1 MPAGGKGSFSVSTT
15 LKIFEYMITESDCIF
30 GLRPVIEALKA
41 GKQIDRL
48 LIKQGLQGALYH
60 ELMVEVR
67 RHNIAYQIVPIERI
81 ELVTRK
87 NHQGVLAWLSLVEFQ
102 SITNLL
108 PMIFEKGEDP
118 LIIALDGVSDVR
130 NFGAIVR
137 SAECLGAHAVVIPEK
152 GSARITA
159 DAIKT
164 SAGAL
169 HSFPV
174 CRERSIVKTV
184 DYLKESGLKV
194 IAASEKSG
202 QIVSSAKL
210 DGPVLLIMGS
220 EDKGISRELM
230 QRSDLMVR
238 IPMTGEINSLN
249 VSVAAGI
256 LLYEIVRQRSLPSG
270 DNT

>member
-1 MPAGGKGSFSVSTT
+1 MKET
-15 LKIFEYMITESDCIF
+15 DCIY
-30 GLRPVIEALKA
+30 GLRPVIEAVRA
-41 GKQIDRL
+41 GKPIDRL
-48 LIKQGLQGALYH
+48 LIKQGLQGAIYH
-60 ELMVEVR
+60 ELMTEVR
-67 RHNIAYQIVPIERI
+67 NHNIAYQIVPLERI

-87 NHQGVLAWLSLVEFQ
+87 NHQGVLAWLSLIEFQ
-102 SITNLL
+102 AIANLL

-137 SAECLGAHAVVIPEK
+137 SADCLGAHAVIIPEK

-174 CRERSIVKTV
+174 CRERSIVRSIE
-184 DYLKESGLKV
+184 YLRESGLKV
-194 IAASEKSG
+194 IAAGEKQG
-202 QIVSSAKL
+202 TPVAEADLK
-210 DGPVLLIMGS
+210 GPVVLIMGS
-220 EDKGISRELM
+220 EDKGISRELLSLSHQQIM
-230 QRSDLMVR
+230 
-238 IPMTGEINSLN
+238 IPMKGKIESLN

-256 LLYEIVRQRSLPSG
+256 LLYEIARQRSA
-270 DNT
+270 